1 MRQLFFALLLA
12 SLLVACKQSEDKKA
26 RALLQKIEHLY
37 ASGNYQ
43 AALDSI
49 RRLRRDFPQAVE
61 SRRRALVLWQEAS
74 LKAAQQDIARTD
86 SALQAETA
94 RYQQAKTLRERNFIG
109 IKKFI
114 AANGR
119 PLEKAPRNSRHG
131 KAATSAQWQDA
142 RWKSRSM
149 RSAWRK
155 VREKD

>member
-1 MRQLFFALLLA
+1 MA

-74 LKAAQQDIARTD
+74 LKATQQDIARTD

-109 IKKFI
+109 IKKDSLQI
-114 AANGR
+114 RYDALCGTVRVIHRRQRETA
-119 PLEKAPRNSRHG
+119 G
-131 KAATSAQWQDA
+131 KGT
-142 RWKSRSM
+142 
-149 RSAWRK
+149 
-155 VREKD
+155 EE